1 MLNNSEIENYYINDE
16 AWENFA
22 KICKNIETKHTKE
35 LLTLLNNDIKLVNVI
50 EYRVLENSLDWITRN
65 IPALNNLRPI
75 DCVND
80 DNLLKRLKECL
91 LRMD

>member
-22 KICKNIETKHTKE
+22 KICKNIETKQTKE

-80 DNLLKRLKECL
+80 NNLLKRLKECL